1 MLVSIVGAAPYAYIT
16 NYSDNE
22 VAVIDTATKLVAAT
36 VSGLHGPWGIAVT
49 PNGKNVYVTNLASN
63 NVSVINTKSNTV
75 TAQVPVGNWPY
86 GVAVTPDGK
95 KVYVTNQYDAMGN
108 ISVINTTN
116 NAVTNVLTNIFG
128 VDSMLFGI
136 AVTPNG
142 KQVYA
147 ANYGGINT
155 SVINPSTNTVATTVP
170 VGNNSVAFGQFIG

>member
-86 GVAVTPDGK
+86 GVAVTPDGQN
-95 KVYVTNQYDAMGN
+95 VYVTNQYDAMGN